1 MSSDREELIAVGLG
15 EMKVMIGGQ
24 STLACLG
31 LGSCVGIA
39 AYDPS
44 SGVAGM
50 AHFVLPEDDG
60 RTIPGG
66 RAKFVDTGLARL
78 LEAMI
83 KKGAMKSRLV
93 VKLAGGA
100 RMALAGAN
108 DVIFKIGER
117 NAAAAKEALRGEGMR
132 LAASDLGGS
141 HGRTLRM
148 NVETG
153 EVTISVAGSGPTK
166 L

>member
-1 MSSDREELIAVGLG
+1 MGLG
-15 EMKVMIGGQ
+15 EMKVASGGP

-39 AYDPS
+39 VYDPH

-50 AHFVLPEDDG
+50 AHFVLPADEG
-60 RTIPGG
+60 KTAPGG
-66 RAKFVDTGLARL
+66 SAKFVDTGLERL
-78 LEAMI
+78 IEAMI
-83 KKGAMKSRLV
+83 RKGAMKSRLV

-108 DVIFKIGER
+108 DAIFRIGER
-117 NAAAAKEALRGEGMR
+117 NAAAAKEALRREGMR

-141 HGRTLRM
+141 RGRTLRM
-148 NVETG
+148 SVETG
-153 EVTISVAGSGPTK
+153 EVTVSGAGSGPTK